1 MDIEQVT
8 NRSAI
13 PVLKSIIFILG
24 KSNFSHI
31 KNYYIGY
38 KILKISKLQSTM
50 YLIIKISVGGYID
63 LDITYR
69 YRYIDIHTEK
79 QGSFPCWN

>member
-8 NRSAI
+8 NRSAT

-50 YLIIKISVGGYID
+50 YLINKSNKSLWYCSALDFSVELIGN
-63 LDITYR
+63 
-69 YRYIDIHTEK
+69 
-79 QGSFPCWN
+79 SC